1 MATVRICP
9 VCTTENAPAAQRCES
24 CGAMLIGVDL
34 SEQAPAQAPEQA
46 PLPAAAPRPTAA
58 PRPAAAMPRKCPH
71 ADCGQLNSP
80 DAERCVYCNRPLEE
94 ETTAPP
100 AQIRAALRWPWNEE
114 LEISGRLLIGRE
126 PPVPAALAA
135 RIEHEYSNV
144 SRQHAELLL
153 ADGAL
158 WIADLGSSNGTFV
171 NDIRLAPR
179 QRVRLFNGARL
190 RFAANLTAVV
200 AIGDA

>member
-34 SEQAPAQAPEQA
+34 SEQTPEQA
-46 PLPAAAPRPTAA
+46 PKQAAEQAQPPAAAPQ
-58 PRPAAAMPRKCPH
+58 PAAATPRKCPH

-80 DAERCVYCNRPLEE
+80 DAERCVYCDRPLDV
-94 ETTAPP
+94 ETTAPL
-100 AQIRAALRWPWNEE
+100 ARIRAALRWPWNEE
-114 LEISGRLLIGRE
+114 LEIAGRLLIGRE

-135 RIEHEYSNV
+135 RLEHEYSNV
-144 SRQHAELLL
+144 SRLHAELLL

>member
-34 SEQAPAQAPEQA
+34 SEQAPEQA
-46 PLPAAAPRPTAA
+46 PAEAPVQAPPPAAAPLL
-58 PRPAAAMPRKCPH
+58 AAATPRKCPH

-80 DAERCVYCNRPLEE
+80 DAERCAYCNRPLDK

-114 LEISGRLLIGRE
+114 LEIAGRLLVGRE
-126 PPVPAALAA
+126 SPAPAALAA
-135 RIEHEYSNV
+135 RLEHEYSNV
-144 SRQHAELLL
+144 SRHHAELLL

-179 QRVRLFNGARL
+179 QRVRLYNGARL
-190 RFAANLTAVV
+190 RFAASLTAVV
-200 AIGDA
+200 SIGDV